1 MRSVVRVVDQRLR
14 HALVLGWVLL
24 VIVMALVLI
33 WQVMWGGPPKA
44 RPDRAQV

>member
-1 MRSVVRVVDQRLR
+1 
-14 HALVLGWVLL
+14 
-24 VIVMALVLI
+24 MALVLI